1 MQKPTPLETQLAELI
16 ISAVP
21 SIEMVRMVNSGT
33 EATMSAIRLAR
44 GYTKR
49 DKIIKVEGCYHGHAD
64 YLLAK
69 AGSGITTFGL
79 SDSAGVPEDFAKLTL
94 TVPFNNAEAVRKV
107 IKDNSDDVSCII
119 LEPITGNMGVIPPRD
134 GYLQELRE
142 ITEENGVLLIF
153 DEVMSGFR
161 VSYGGAQELYD
172 VNPDITC
179 LGKIIGGGLPVGAYG
194 GRREIMSKVAPVG
207 EVYQAGTLSGNPLA
221 MAAGIATL
229 TALKSPNFYE
239 TLGNIS
245 SMLAEGIK
253 DISHKYQIPIYHS
266 RVGSMLSCFFTDQV
280 VTDFTS
286 AKTSDTDRFAQ
297 FFWGLLNQGVYIAPS
312 QFEAAFVS
320 IAHTEKDI
328 ETTISAVDRVL
339 SNF

>member
-1 MQKPTPLETQLAELI
+1 
-16 ISAVP
+16 
-21 SIEMVRMVNSGT
+21 
-33 EATMSAIRLAR
+33 
-44 GYTKR
+44 
-49 DKIIKVEGCYHGHAD
+49 
-64 YLLAK
+64 
-69 AGSGITTFGL
+69 
-79 SDSAGVPEDFAKLTL
+79 
-94 TVPFNNAEAVRKV
+94 
-107 IKDNSDDVSCII
+107 
-119 LEPITGNMGVIPPRD
+119 
-134 GYLQELRE
+134 
-142 ITEENGVLLIF
+142 
-153 DEVMSGFR
+153 
-161 VSYGGAQELYD
+161 
-172 VNPDITC
+172 
-179 LGKIIGGGLPVGAYG
+179 
-194 GRREIMSKVAPVG
+194 
-207 EVYQAGTLSGNPLA
+207 

-253 DISHKYQIPIYHS
+253 DISHKYQIPSYHS

-286 AKTSDTDRFAQ
+286 AKTSDTDRFAR

>member
-1 MQKPTPLETQLAELI
+1 M
-16 ISAVP
+16 
-21 SIEMVRMVNSGT
+21 
-33 EATMSAIRLAR
+33 
-44 GYTKR
+44 
-49 DKIIKVEGCYHGHAD
+49 
-64 YLLAK
+64 
-69 AGSGITTFGL
+69 
-79 SDSAGVPEDFAKLTL
+79 
-94 TVPFNNAEAVRKV
+94 
-107 IKDNSDDVSCII
+107 
-119 LEPITGNMGVIPPRD
+119 
-134 GYLQELRE
+134 QELRE
-142 ITEENGVLLIF
+142 ITEEHGVLLVF

-239 TLGNIS
+239 TLENIS
-245 SMLAEGIK
+245 SILAEGIK
-253 DISHKYQIPIYHS
+253 HISHKYRIPSYHS
-266 RVGSMLSCFFTDQV
+266 RVGSMLSCFFTDQA
-280 VTDFTS
+280 VTDFAS
-286 AKTSDTDRFAQ
+286 AKTSDTDRFAE